1 MRSLQA
7 EPDAKRWT
15 LVLPRWNARHWQDKQ
30 AGLPWS
36 AFFEL
41 VPLREYVAPVGV
53 VEFDEFAAYRAGCNR
68 AATVDRVL
76 HLVRDIPDDWSK
88 PHPKFTAV
96 DCSADSEQLYSTP
109 SGSSWW
115 KLAIFGE
122 VPLIIPRTGLPL
134 WSRDLECVKTFGKST
149 AFRKQIALRV
159 RSDSAQAILIGRF
172 EQLTHHFV
180 ESDSEFWRQLNSLQF
195 AEVLVT
201 EAAHF
206 RQQIAN
212 EMGQMDDGTGGS
224 TAPLVLAAHLRRGD
238 FVGEYFSW
246 YWYTLVAFNVP
257 EYTETWFKVGIHT
270 QFFVLRRSAP
280 HHAGCQPRGG
290 G

>member
-1 MRSLQA
+1 VRSLQA

-96 DCSADSEQLYSTP
+96 DCSADSEQLYSI
-109 SGSSWW
+109 W
-115 KLAIFGE
+115 LLLVEA
-122 VPLIIPRTGLPL
+122 
-134 WSRDLECVKTFGKST
+134 RDLWGGT
-149 AFRKQIALRV
+149 AN
-159 RSDSAQAILIGRF
+159 
-172 EQLTHHFV
+172 HP
-180 ESDSEFWRQLNSLQF
+180 
-195 AEVLVT
+195 
-201 EAAHF
+201 
-206 RQQIAN
+206 AN
-212 EMGQMDDGTGGS
+212 
-224 TAPLVLAAHLRRGD
+224 
-238 FVGEYFSW
+238 
-246 YWYTLVAFNVP
+246 
-257 EYTETWFKVGIHT
+257 
-270 QFFVLRRSAP
+270 RSAP
-280 HHAGCQPRGG
+280 VVAGPGMCQDLWQVDCIQEADCTARAL
-290 G
+290 